1 MATPDEI
8 VKKSRPLKRGEAG
21 EWALLLV
28 FVILL
33 LAAFLKYYFAQGN

>member
-1 MATPDEI
+1 M
-8 VKKSRPLKRGEAG
+8 VRRSGPLRRGEAG

-33 LAAFLKYYFAQGN
+33 LGAFLKHYFSLGN

>member
-1 MATPDEI
+1 
-8 VKKSRPLKRGEAG
+8 VKKSGPLRRGEAG

-33 LAAFLKYYFAQGN
+33 LVAFLKHYFGLRN